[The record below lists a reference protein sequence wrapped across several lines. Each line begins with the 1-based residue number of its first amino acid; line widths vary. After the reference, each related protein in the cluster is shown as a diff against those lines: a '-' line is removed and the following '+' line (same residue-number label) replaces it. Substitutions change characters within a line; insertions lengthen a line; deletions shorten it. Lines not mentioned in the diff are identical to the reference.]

1 MCRKSLARA
10 KRASLRPFFRPL
22 FDFSRQKKCA
32 LFCTQ
37 CTLPKNPF
45 LLALRQNVPGGEERG
60 ETDVFAGYSLLL
72 KEAPDIGPL
81 YRYLAHAYRYPV

>member
-1 MCRKSLARA
+1 MY
-10 KRASLRPFFRPL
+10 P
-22 FDFSRQKKCA
+22 
-32 LFCTQ
+32 T
-37 CTLPKNPF
+37 KNPF

-81 YRYLAHAYRYPV
+81 YRYLAHPYRYPV